1 LAEPGSTYVT
11 EDTFRLTEGLFRFEV
26 LGEHAVKG
34 RADTVKAY
42 RVIAPS
48 TRRTRFDVS
57 AERGLTPFVA
67 RERELEMLLDGF
79 ERSKTGRGQAFS
91 IMSEAGV
98 GKSRLLYEFRKA
110 VSNEDV
116 TFMEGKCLSY
126 SRGVAYHPVIDIVKS
141 NFDVAESDGDLE
153 VREKLQRGLKFLDT
167 DESSTLPYLL
177 ELLSVK
183 ESGVDPISM
192 STEARKDRIIGAL
205 NRITVKASQI
215 GPVIMAI
222 EDLHW
227 IDKSSEDTL
236 KALLDSISGEKIF
249 LILTYR
255 PVYVHTWSA
264 KSYHSQVNLNR
275 LSNRESLAMVTYL
288 LGTDEIDRQLEELI
302 LEKTEG
308 VPFFI
313 EEFIKSLKD
322 LKIIEKKKT
331 AYHLAKDLQEVTIPS
346 TIQDVIMARADS
358 LPDGAKELLQ
368 LGSAIEREFSYELI
382 KQVSELSEKELLSR
396 LSVLKDAEVIF
407 ERGIYPENTYI
418 FKHALTQEVVYDSIL
433 TQRKKQLHNR
443 IGHAIEQL
451 YKDNLHEHYG
461 VLADHFIIS
470 ENFEKG
476 ADYSKLAERK
486 AEKTASLNDAISYVK
501 KRISCLE
508 KIPLDD
514 DVEKRI
520 ISARTVLGLY
530 YTQLVH
536 PVKAKAA
543 VDPIVDLAIKRNYK
557 RRVSQINVIL
567 GVYYY
572 AVNED
577 YPKALENYE
586 KALNIGKELNDII
599 TIVLANNYIGCCLS
613 DNGEFVKALP
623 YFEEA
628 LEINV
633 MANVLWGIV
642 AIKTNIVE
650 YVYLLQGNVKLAYQ
664 TSEEALRIAE
674 ESGDIQSKGHA
685 NSALGI
691 SYYLKGY
698 LEKAEEHLLR
708 SAEFCQQSNQLAY
721 AASSNTFLGE
731 TYLRR
736 KDYKTCQ
743 EYYKRAISLWQHGG
757 FFPSYIIWSKI
768 SLALAKV
775 MNKEKDIN
783 LKKIF
788 KGHKDTKSKWING
801 WVTNFIGEILLNIDD
816 QHITEAEYWIKRS
829 IETNQKYGMLWQIA
843 RDYALYAELFQRK
856 GDSSKAK
863 ENLGKAIEIFKE
875 CGADGWVEKYK
886 KELATL

>member
-1 LAEPGSTYVT
+1 
-11 EDTFRLTEGLFRFEV
+11 
-26 LGEHAVKG
+26 
-34 RADTVKAY
+34 
-42 RVIAPS
+42 
-48 TRRTRFDVS
+48 
-57 AERGLTPFVA
+57 
-67 RERELEMLLDGF
+67 
-79 ERSKTGRGQAFS
+79 
-91 IMSEAGV
+91 
-98 GKSRLLYEFRKA
+98 
-110 VSNEDV
+110 
-116 TFMEGKCLSY
+116 
-126 SRGVAYHPVIDIVKS
+126 
-141 NFDVAESDGDLE
+141 
-153 VREKLQRGLKFLDT
+153 
-167 DESSTLPYLL
+167 
-177 ELLSVK
+177 
-183 ESGVDPISM
+183 
-192 STEARKDRIIGAL
+192 
-205 NRITVKASQI
+205 
-215 GPVIMAI
+215 MAI

-236 KALLDSISGEKIF
+236 MALLDSISGERVF
-249 LILTYR
+249 LIFTYR
-255 PVYVHTWSA
+255 PEYIHTWGA

-275 LSNRESLAMVTYL
+275 LSNRESLAMVSHL
-288 LGTDEIDRQLEELI
+288 LGTEDFEKELEELI

-308 VPFFI
+308 VPFYI

-322 LKIIEKKKT
+322 LKIIERKKT
-331 AYHLAKDLQEVTIPS
+331 AYHLAKNLQEVTIPS
-346 TIQDVIMARADS
+346 TIQDVIMARVDS

-368 LGSAIEREFSYELI
+368 FGSAIEREFSYELI

-407 ERGIYPENTYI
+407 ERGIYPESAYI

-433 TQRKKQLHNR
+433 VRRKKQLHNR

-508 KIPLDD
+508 KLPLDD
-514 DVEKRI
+514 EVEKKI

-530 YTQLVH
+530 LIQMTF
-536 PVKAKAA
+536 PVEAKAA
-543 VDPIVDLAIKRNYK
+543 VDPIVDLSLKRNYK
-557 RRVSQINVIL
+557 RRISQINIIL
-567 GVYYY
+567 GFYYA

-586 KALNIGKELNDII
+586 KAFKIGKELNDNV
-599 TIVLANNYIGCCLS
+599 TLVLANNFMGVCLS
-613 DNGEFVKALP
+613 ENGEYVNALP
-623 YFEEA
+623 YFEKA

-642 AIKTNIVE
+642 TMKTQIVMF
-650 YVYLLQGNVKLAYQ
+650 VYLPQGKIELAYQ
-664 TSEEALRIAE
+664 TSEEALKIAE
-674 ESGDIQSKGHA
+674 ESGDILSKGYA

-691 SYYLKGY
+691 SYFDKGY
-698 LEKAEEHLLR
+698 LDEAEEHLLR
-708 SAEFCQQSNQLAY
+708 SAEFLKKSNQLTY
-721 AASSNTFLGE
+721 AAVANAFLGH

-736 KDYKTCQ
+736 GDYETCR
-743 EYYKRAISLWQHGG
+743 EYYKRAISLLQHSGLV
-757 FFPSYIIWSKI
+757 PSYIIRCKI

-783 LKKIF
+783 LNEIF
-788 KGHKDTKSKWING
+788 KWHKDIKSKWNKG

-829 IETNQKYGMLWQIA
+829 IETNQKYGMMWQLA

-856 GDSSKAK
+856 GDSLKAK